1 MYLDGSKKVGE
12 VLLQLGGGLQDSLD
26 VVTSQKVVA
35 AFQKDAEHVKGELQ
49 RRVLHDG
56 PVGGVLLVPPQLGLL
71 DHVHVEG
78 HDLHQTVLGERQRRL
93 ADEHPELL
101 QQARRG
107 QGEVVG
113 VDVSVELAL
122 EVEECVEETA
132 VEVRDRE

>member
-1 MYLDGSKKVGE
+1 MYMLRAMIC
-12 VLLQLGGGLQDSLD
+12 
-26 VVTSQKVVA
+26 TS
-35 AFQKDAEHVKGELQ
+35 
-49 RRVLHDG
+49 RSS
-56 PVGGVLLVPPQLGLL
+56 
-71 DHVHVEG
+71 EG
-78 HDLHQTVLGERQRRL
+78 QRRL

>member
-1 MYLDGSKKVGE
+1 MIISWI
-12 VLLQLGGGLQDSLD
+12 
-26 VVTSQKVVA
+26 TI
-35 AFQKDAEHVKGELQ
+35 
-49 RRVLHDG
+49 
-56 PVGGVLLVPPQLGLL
+56 PVGGVAGVRGPELCLF
-71 DHVHVEG
+71 DAEHVEG
-78 HDLHQTVLGERQRRL
+78 HDLHQPVLGEGQRRL

-101 QQARRG
+101 QQASRG